1 MAKKKKNRSSSK
13 KIRRPRIRES
23 DRVADGHGPPCP
35 RCGEI
40 TRRWRWPDYRARAE
54 ATGKMVY
61 RWWFQCVN
69 PKCRTKQIM
78 PDEAK
83 FDPREPDPIDD
94 EPNLAHFREI

>member
-1 MAKKKKNRSSSK
+1 
-13 KIRRPRIRES
+13 
-23 DRVADGHGPPCP
+23 
-35 RCGEI
+35 
-40 TRRWRWPDYRARAE
+40 
-54 ATGKMVY
+54 MVY